1 MSDDHEEEWDED
13 ETEAEERYEVWPG
26 DNVSLDLINDGYVT
40 TISGKIIG
48 VKSESYLD
56 LNVLLADG
64 DSIGHEIIETL
75 QIEISG
81 VGWIDVTDS
90 PIRKID
96 DQYDEEGED

>member
-13 ETEAEERYEVWPG
+13 ETEAPERYEVWPG